1 MDEAAFMQRIAKRLG
16 RVRPM
21 MQQPS
26 RTEIGAPE
34 FWDAYDLPMS
44 ARVDKFCEE
53 LARLGGS
60 AIVCDHANDVLQRLA
75 DILHSLAP
83 GKVGLWGGEFATTW
97 GLRDVLQ
104 AHTCIRWEPQDRVD
118 AVTPT
123 LHEAF
128 ASVDV
133 GITGCDYA
141 IADTGSVVLTCDPLR
156 GRSVSLL
163 PSVHIVLVRRSQ
175 IRTRLGEV
183 LNEMLS
189 AAHRLPGYPSSIN
202 IITGPSRS
210 SDIENDLC
218 IGVHGPAS
226 VIVMI
231 AP

>member
-1 MDEAAFMQRIAKRLG
+1 MQRIANRLG
-16 RVRPM
+16 RARPM
-21 MQQPS
+21 TQQPP
-26 RTEIGAPE
+26 REEIGPPE
-34 FWDAYDLPMS
+34 FWGQYDLPMP

-60 AIVCDHANDVLQRLA
+60 AIVCDHTDDLVQRLA
-75 DILHSLAP
+75 ATLSSLAP
-83 GKVGLWGGEFATTW
+83 GAVGIWGGDFARRW
-97 GLRDVLQ
+97 GLESILETY
-104 AHTCIRWEPQDRVD
+104 TCVRWEPQDRVG
-118 AVTPT
+118 AQSTT
-123 LHEAF
+123 LYRAF
-128 ASVDV
+128 AAVDV

-183 LNEMLS
+183 LEEL
-189 AAHRLPGYPSSIN
+189 LPPARRPLEPPSSIHV
-202 IITGPSRS
+202 ISGPSRS

-226 VIVMI
+226 VIAMI